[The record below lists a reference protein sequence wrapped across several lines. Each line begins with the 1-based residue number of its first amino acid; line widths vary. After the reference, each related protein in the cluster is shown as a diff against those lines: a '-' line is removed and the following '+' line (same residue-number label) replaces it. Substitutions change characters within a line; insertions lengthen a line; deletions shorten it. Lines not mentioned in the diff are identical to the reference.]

1 MTSSHPPTLLKV
13 VERTLRHDCQVQRN
27 SKILLA
33 VSGGSD
39 SMAML
44 HVMSMLA
51 PKLGLKLFAHGVDHG
66 LRPEAK
72 LELDGVAKF
81 AAKLA
86 VPFSSSRIEVS
97 LGSNLQARA
106 RAQRYE
112 ALRLAARDLGAETVA
127 TAHHADDRA
136 ETVLMR
142 LLRGAGPRGLGVLPA
157 RSADLLRPLI
167 RARKSDVLSHL
178 QRHEIHYF
186 EDPSNANRRY
196 LRSRVRHQL
205 LPALHLESPGIVEH
219 LNALADRMLECATDE
234 NSSSLGLS
242 RSQTQGLRRMIS
254 SPKDGGEIALAG
266 GWVLK
271 FERRKIPMIDPKE

>member
-13 VERTLRHDCQVQRN
+13 VERTLRHDCQVQTN
-27 SKILLA
+27 STILLA

-51 PKLGLKLFAHGVDHG
+51 PKFGLKLFAHGVDHG

-72 LELDGVAKF
+72 LELDGVATL
-81 AAKLA
+81 AEKLA
-86 VPFSSSRIEVS
+86 VPFSRSRIEVS
-97 LGSNLQARA
+97 RGSNLQARA

-112 ALRLAARDLGAETVA
+112 VLRLAAREVGAESVA

-136 ETVLMR
+136 ETVLIR
-142 LLRGAGPRGLGVLPA
+142 LLRGSGPQGLGVLPA

-167 RARKSDVLSHL
+167 RARKSTILSHL

-186 EDPSNANRRY
+186 EDPSNANRQY
-196 LRSRVRHQL
+196 LRSRIRHEL
-205 LPALHLESPGIVEH
+205 LPALRAESPGIVEH

-234 NSSSLGLS
+234 NSSSLGVS
-242 RSQTQGLRRMIS
+242 RAQTLELRRLIT
-254 SPKDGGEIALAG
+254 SPRDGSEIALGG

-271 FERRKIPMIDPKE
+271 FERRRIPTIDPGE